1 MSPRA
6 RIFAVENQLAKV
18 VQTPGGKTMAEHVKA
33 AEVRIEG
40 VRGASLASLIEKA
53 DAMAALAGSGRKTG
67 EAAALN
73 GIYDLSNAIYGIA
86 GSFGLKALA
95 EACFS
100 LCDVADGFR
109 GGEATNWP
117 AIDVHVDGIRLL
129 ATLGDKAEAAGAE
142 SILDGL
148 RRVRARVLPA
158 AS

>member
-1 MSPRA
+1 MSQP

-18 VQTPGGKTMAEHVKA
+18 VKTQGGKTVAEHVKA

-40 VRGASLASLIEKA
+40 VRDVTLASLVGKA
-53 DAMAALAGSGRKTG
+53 EAMAALAAAGRK
-67 EAAALN
+67 ASDPKAFD
-73 GIYDLSNAIYGIA
+73 GIYDLSNAIFGLA

-95 EACFS
+95 EAAFS
-100 LCDVADGFR
+100 LCDLADSFR
-109 GGEATNWP
+109 SGDPANWP

-129 ATLGDKAEAAGAE
+129 ATLGDKAGAAGAE

>member
-1 MSPRA
+1 MSSA

-18 VQTPGGKTMAEHVKA
+18 VKAPGGKTVAEHVRA
-33 AEVRIEG
+33 AEVRVEG

-53 DAMAALAGSGRKTG
+53 ETMAALAASGRKAD
-67 EAAALN
+67 AAGALN
-73 GIYDLSNAIYGIA
+73 GIYDLSNAIFGIA
-86 GSFGLKALA
+86 GAFGLKALA

-109 GGEATNWP
+109 SGQAANWP

-142 SILDGL
+142 TILEGL
-148 RRVRARVLPA
+148 RSVRARVLPA
-158 AS
+158 AG

>member
-1 MSPRA
+1 MSSSA

-18 VQTPGGKTMAEHVKA
+18 VKTPGGKTAAEHVKA
-33 AEVRIEG
+33 AEVRVEK
-40 VRGASLASLIEKA
+40 VRDVSLASLKEKAEGIAAFASAGRKA
-53 DAMAALAGSGRKTG
+53 DAAD
-67 EAAALN
+67 ALN

-100 LCDVADGFR
+100 LCDVADSFR
-109 GGEATNWP
+109 SGAPVNWP

-129 ATLGDKAEAAGAE
+129 AMLGDKAEAAGAE
-142 SILDGL
+142 TILDGL

-158 AS
+158 GA